1 MMRFKKPLLTTYIFT
16 GILIAGLITLIIL
29 TAKALDSD
37 AHRLPYET
45 SSSATTIFGPQTL

>member
-1 MMRFKKPLLTTYIFT
+1 MRFKKPLLTTYIFT